1 MGCFSSTSETFK
13 NEAFFVNI
21 ILESRPKLVLS
32 HSNSKLSVSLPM
44 INCDDHDS
52 NNFAQT
58 RVGVQNLQLTVLLL

>member
-1 MGCFSSTSETFK
+1 M
-13 NEAFFVNI
+13 FFVNL
-21 ILESRPKLVLS
+21 ILEGRPKLVLS

-58 RVGVQNLQLTVLLL
+58 RTVTKSMLLFLYISSNL